1 MFMTPPDTQG
11 PTVTLDEPDD
21 VDLTGCWSD
30 FSYSTATMGKLFF
43 TVSDDCGSATAS
55 YTTSDDYSYCAEADD
70 ANPEGGL
77 VITRTFTLTAED
89 CYGNQTVE
97 SVTQTITV
105 TDNLGPAFTST
116 LPNDTTVDCT
126 TVPAALTLTASD
138 SCDTDVSISVND
150 ATTPGSCAGSYT
162 LTRTY
167 TAVDDCGNE
176 TSHVQTITVQ
186 DTTAPVATAQDITV
200 QLDASGNA
208 SITGAQLDNGS
219 TDNCG
224 SLTFSVDITSFDCT
238 NIGANTVVFTAQDDC
253 GLSSTASATVT
264 VEDNVNPTAI
274 AQDIVVQLDATGSA
288 SITGAQIDNGSN
300 DACGIQTTTVAPDS
314 FNCSN
319 VGANTVTITVTDNNN
334 NVSTAT
340 ATVTIEDNINPTAI
354 CQDLTVQLDASGAG
368 SITASQVNNGSFD
381 NCVITTLAL
390 DKMNFTCADVGA
402 NTVTMTVTD
411 INGNTGTCTS
421 TVTVQ
426 DNVAPIAICQD
437 LTVQLDASG
446 AGSITAAQVNNGS
459 SDNCSIDTMT
469 LDQTDFTC
477 ADIGTKT
484 VTLTVTDVNGNTS
497 TCTST
502 ITVEDNVAP
511 IALCQNLTVQLDAT
525 GAGSITAAQVD
536 NGSSDN
542 CSIDTMTLDQT
553 DFTCAD
559 VGANTVTMTVTD
571 ANGNVS
577 TCTSTITV
585 QDNINPTA
593 ICQDLTVQLDASGAG
608 SITASQVNNGSFDN
622 CVITTL
628 ALDKM
633 NFTCADVGA
642 NTVTMTVTDING
654 NTGTCTSTV
663 TVQDNVAPIAICQD
677 LTVQLDASGAGSIT
691 AAQVNNGSS
700 DNCSIDT
707 MTLDQTDFTC
717 ADIGTKTV
725 TLTVTD
731 VNGNTSTCTSTI
743 TVEDNVA
750 PIALCQNLTVQLD
763 ATGAGSITAAQ
774 VDNGSSDNCSIDTMT
789 LDQTDFT
796 CADVGANTVTM
807 TVTDAN
813 GNVST
818 CTSTITV
825 QDNIN
830 PTAICQDLTVQL
842 DASGAGSIT
851 ASQVNNGS
859 FDNCVITTLAL
870 DKMNFTCAD
879 VGANTVTMTVT
890 DINGNT
896 GTCTSTVTVQ
906 DNVAPIAICQD
917 LTVQLDASGAGS
929 ITAAQVN
936 NGSSDNCS
944 IDTMTLD
951 QTDFTCADIGTKT
964 VTLTVTDVNGNTSTC
979 TSTITVEDNVA
990 PIALC
995 QNLTVQLDAT
1005 GAGSITAAQVDN
1017 GSSDNCSIDTMT
1029 LDQTDFTCADVGA
1042 NTVTMTVTDA
1052 NGNVST
1058 CTSTIT
1064 VQDNIN
1070 PTAIC
1075 QDLTVQLDA
1084 SGAGSITASQV
1095 NNGSFDNC
1103 VITTLAL
1110 DKMNFTCA
1118 DVGAN
1123 TVTMTVTDI
1132 NGNTGTCTSTVT
1144 VQDNVAPIAICQDLT
1159 VQLDASGAGS
1169 ITAAQVNNGSSDNCS
1184 IDTMTLDQT
1193 DFGLRRYRHQ
1203 DRHPDGDG
1211 CERQHEHVY
1220 FYDHG

>member
-1 MFMTPPDTQG
+1 M
-11 PTVTLDEPDD
+11 
-21 VDLTGCWSD
+21 
-30 FSYSTATMGKLFF
+30 
-43 TVSDDCGSATAS
+43 
-55 YTTSDDYSYCAEADD
+55 
-70 ANPEGGL
+70 
-77 VITRTFTLTAED
+77 
-89 CYGNQTVE
+89 
-97 SVTQTITV
+97 
-105 TDNLGPAFTST
+105 
-116 LPNDTTVDCT
+116 
-126 TVPAALTLTASD
+126 
-138 SCDTDVSISVND
+138 
-150 ATTPGSCAGSYT
+150 
-162 LTRTY
+162 
-167 TAVDDCGNE
+167 
-176 TSHVQTITVQ
+176 
-186 DTTAPVATAQDITV
+186 
-200 QLDASGNA
+200 
-208 SITGAQLDNGS
+208 
-219 TDNCG
+219 
-224 SLTFSVDITSFDCT
+224 
-238 NIGANTVVFTAQDDC
+238 
-253 GLSSTASATVT
+253 
-264 VEDNVNPTAI
+264 
-274 AQDIVVQLDATGSA
+274 
-288 SITGAQIDNGSN
+288 
-300 DACGIQTTTVAPDS
+300 
-314 FNCSN
+314 
-319 VGANTVTITVTDNNN
+319 
-334 NVSTAT
+334 
-340 ATVTIEDNINPTAI
+340 
-354 CQDLTVQLDASGAG
+354 
-368 SITASQVNNGSFD
+368 
-381 NCVITTLAL
+381 
-390 DKMNFTCADVGA
+390 
-402 NTVTMTVTD
+402 
-411 INGNTGTCTS
+411 
-421 TVTVQ
+421 
-426 DNVAPIAICQD
+426 
-437 LTVQLDASG
+437 
-446 AGSITAAQVNNGS
+446 
-459 SDNCSIDTMT
+459 
-469 LDQTDFTC
+469 
-477 ADIGTKT
+477 
-484 VTLTVTDVNGNTS
+484 TDVNGNTS

-1084 SGAGSITASQV
+1084 FWSGIYHGIPGQQRFFRQLRHHNAG
-1095 NNGSFDNC
+1095 
-1103 VITTLAL
+1103 
-1110 DKMNFTCA
+1110 
-1118 DVGAN
+1118 VG
-1123 TVTMTVTDI
+1123 
-1132 NGNTGTCTSTVT
+1132 
-1144 VQDNVAPIAICQDLT
+1144 
-1159 VQLDASGAGS
+1159 
-1169 ITAAQVNNGSSDNCS
+1169 
-1184 IDTMTLDQT
+1184 
-1193 DFGLRRYRHQ
+1193 
-1203 DRHPDGDG
+1203 
-1211 CERQHEHVY
+1211 
-1220 FYDHG
+1220 